1 MSDTKKGRSKKNV
14 GDLVIYKKNPWEI
27 MSIHDSE
34 YTIQNDEG
42 INEIVKS
49 SQIKKYEGDDSYSLL
64 DVNDYVKF
72 KDDIYKVIQV
82 NNPFHVKIQN
92 INTSDILDNIR
103 MRILTK
109 INNLD
114 EPKTDLLEEYDDYKD
129 HSIYIEQLLT
139 RKVSIPI
146 IHINSNLQHNLIHVI
161 SKQIEGKCI
170 QQGFIKPN
178 SVKLHTYSSGNI
190 RGSNV
195 IFDVVFTCLIA
206 NPVEGQELDCIV
218 ENITKA
224 GLKCR
229 LDTDETSP
237 FIIFVARDHHYNN
250 DNINKNMND
259 KIKVKV
265 IGQRFELNDTF
276 ISIIAALI

>member
-1 MSDTKKGRSKKNV
+1 MSDTKKGRSKKII
-14 GDLVIYKKNPWEI
+14 GDLVIYKKNKWEI
-27 MSIHDSE
+27 MNINDNE
-34 YTIQNDEG
+34 IIIQNDEG
-42 INEIVKS
+42 VNETVKS
-49 SQIKKYEGDDSYSLL
+49 TQLKKYEGDDSYSLL
-64 DVNDYVKF
+64 DINDFVKF
-72 KDDIYKVIQV
+72 KDEIYKVIQV
-82 NNPFHVKIQN
+82 NNTFHVKIQN
-92 INTSDILDNIR
+92 VNTSDILDNIR

-109 INNLD
+109 INNLH
-114 EPKTDLLEEYDDYKD
+114 EPKTDLLEEYDHHTND
-129 HSIYIEQLLT
+129 SIYIEQLLT
-139 RKVSIPI
+139 RKVSIPV
-146 IHINSNLQHNLIHVI
+146 IHVNSNLQHNLIHVI
-161 SKQIEGKCI
+161 SNQIEGKCI
-170 QQGFIKPN
+170 QDGYIKAK

-229 LDTDETSP
+229 LDIDDVSP
-237 FIIFVARDHHYNN
+237 FVIFVARDHHYNN
-250 DNINKNMND
+250 DNINKNIHD
-259 KIKVKV
+259 KIRVKV